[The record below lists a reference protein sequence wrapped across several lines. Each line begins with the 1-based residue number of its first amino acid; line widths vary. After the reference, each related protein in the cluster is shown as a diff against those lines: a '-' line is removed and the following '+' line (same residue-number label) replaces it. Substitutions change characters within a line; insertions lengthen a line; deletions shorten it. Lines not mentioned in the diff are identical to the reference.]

1 MRISIYTDG
10 SCSENPGPGGWC
22 VVLNTEDEC
31 KTFSGGESNTT
42 NNRMELTAVIEAV
55 KWAMSLNVLT
65 NEFVIYSDS
74 AYVINSI
81 NKGWLDRW
89 KTNGWKTKQGHDIKN
104 RDLWEELDDKMK
116 KAQRV
121 GYDIRFDK
129 VKGHNGNA
137 FNELADKIARV
148 ESAKHTS

>member
-1 MRISIYTDG
+1 MRINIYTDG

-22 VVLNTEDEC
+22 VVLNAEDAC
-31 KTFSGGESNTT
+31 KTLSGGAKSTT

-55 KWAMSLNVLT
+55 KWIMRLNVLT
-65 NEFVIYSDS
+65 DIFVIYSDS

-81 NKGWLDRW
+81 TKGWLDRW

-104 RDLWEELDDKMK
+104 RDLWEELD
-116 KAQRV
+116 AAIICSAV
-121 GYDIRFDK
+121 TGHNIFFEK

-137 FNELADKIARV
+137 FNELADSIAKT
-148 ESAKHTS
+148 ESQKHTF